1 MKLKI
6 RLVQCD
12 DWQALY
18 LTNKPAAEGHH
29 IYANQLIRCINALI
43 NYYKEPIEELDYG
56 EYWVTD
62 EYAENGF
69 PEYLSQI
76 PDDVFF

>member
-6 RLVQCD
+6 RLVQCN

-18 LTNKPAAEGHH
+18 LKNRLALEGHH
-29 IYANQLIRCINALI
+29 IHADQLIGCINELI
-43 NYYKEPIEELDYG
+43 DYYKEPIKELDYG